1 MVDMIDTV
9 MRHVPNVTFNGKL
22 RLGQVKVRVQGK
34 VNTGMVWQLL
44 KKRTCPV
51 YISYSLIV

>member
-1 MVDMIDTV
+1 
-9 MRHVPNVTFNGKL
+9 MRHVPNVTFDVKL
-22 RLGQVKVRVQGK
+22 RLGQVKVRVQGR

-44 KKRTCPV
+44 KKRTCAV

>member
-1 MVDMIDTV
+1 
-9 MRHVPNVTFNGKL
+9 MRHVPNVTFDVKL
-22 RLGQVKVRVQGK
+22 GLGQVKVRVQGK

-44 KKRTCPV
+44 KKRTCAV